1 MLEKV
6 IAILREYKQDETL
19 AVTESSTFSE
29 LGFDSLDIVEL
40 IMDLEQEFN
49 IEIPDEELPK
59 VQTVAD
65 IVGYLDKK

>member
-19 AVTESSTFSE
+19 AVTEASTFSE

-40 IMDLEQEFN
+40 VMRMEEEFGVSIEMNENITCLGDLLKI
-49 IEIPDEELPK
+49 IESQK
-59 VQTVAD
+59 
-65 IVGYLDKK
+65 